1 MMPGM
6 PLALLLL
13 AATAQVSQGRFI
25 PEHRHLS
32 ARSARGIRKDSLD
45 YHDLASWGI
54 CPAGMHQEAPDENLG
69 TRNMCTPCTDG
80 KDYTE
85 YQNSLRSCL
94 SCTRCKEGQEEVSR
108 CSPTRNTKCRCK
120 AGTFCP
126 PDQPCEV
133 CVRCKT
139 DCPEGEELIS
149 SCNAT
154 ADNLCMRPTGP
165 PATQGYVGWVVLI
178 VIILFSICIVIVA
191 YCLWKKRSQDSTGGS
206 SSSTSKAGVS
216 LVRKVL
222 KYSFTSSNQEVRENE
237 LNSRNDPAAEP
248 ILPPEE
254 STPSRPRSTP
264 TVFPTLIPV
273 DQTEQETLQTA
284 FDVFIEEV
292 AIKDWEYLMRKINLV
307 ENEIQAA
314 RCDYYGVKEQNYQM
328 LLTWHKKMG
337 HSVTVNTLLEAMRT
351 GRLTK
356 EADLIQDLLLK
367 RNIYMVRPES

>member
-1 MMPGM
+1 MVCAHVQMRNRCSFYSGRS
-6 PLALLLL
+6 PLKK
-13 AATAQVSQGRFI
+13 AQVSQGRFI

-273 DQTEQETLQTA
+273 DQTEQESGHPPYTVGEGTRLEDPSAAIANMTPDEHHA
-284 FDVFIEEV
+284 FHKRGDKYRHILDVN
-292 AIKDWEYLMRKINLV
+292 ARYL
-307 ENEIQAA
+307 
-314 RCDYYGVKEQNYQM
+314 
-328 LLTWHKKMG
+328 KKK
-337 HSVTVNTLLEAMRT
+337 AT
-351 GRLTK
+351 GAWRAFAH
-356 EADLIQDLLLK
+356 E
-367 RNIYMVRPES
+367 RPPQQPPKSRQH

>member
-1 MMPGM
+1 MVCAHVQMRNRCSFYSGRS
-6 PLALLLL
+6 PLKK
-13 AATAQVSQGRFI
+13 AQVSQGRFI

-216 LVRKVL
+216 LV
-222 KYSFTSSNQEVRENE
+222 
-237 LNSRNDPAAEP
+237 
-248 ILPPEE
+248 
-254 STPSRPRSTP
+254 
-264 TVFPTLIPV
+264 FPTLIPV

>member
-1 MMPGM
+1 MVCAHVQMRNRCSFYSGRS
-6 PLALLLL
+6 PLKK
-13 AATAQVSQGRFI
+13 AQVSQGRFI

-216 LVRKVL
+216 LV
-222 KYSFTSSNQEVRENE
+222 
-237 LNSRNDPAAEP
+237 
-248 ILPPEE
+248 
-254 STPSRPRSTP
+254 
-264 TVFPTLIPV
+264 FPTLIPV
-273 DQTEQETLQTA
+273 DQTEQESGHPPYTVGEGTRLEDPSAAIANMTPDEHHA
-284 FDVFIEEV
+284 FHKRGDKYRHILDVN
-292 AIKDWEYLMRKINLV
+292 ARYL
-307 ENEIQAA
+307 
-314 RCDYYGVKEQNYQM
+314 
-328 LLTWHKKMG
+328 KKK
-337 HSVTVNTLLEAMRT
+337 AT
-351 GRLTK
+351 GAWRAFAH
-356 EADLIQDLLLK
+356 E
-367 RNIYMVRPES
+367 RPPQQPPKSRQH